1 MSVAENHQ
9 ETRQTPN
16 NENVDEGASLRQ
28 SPDLRQQDIENVDE
42 GARPPQDLPIRSEE
56 NQELSIQVHKRE
68 CTLAEER
75 LDNFEPAR
83 SGACG
88 CGSGDNV
95 VRGGGGEGGIPSH
108 RLTVQEFFT
117 KSGFG
122 KFQYLHVLCF
132 VFVFMRDGMEVIYA
146 ALIKPSLACLWKL
159 STFEGALIPA
169 LPALTYAIGSQ
180 VVGIVADKIGRKPCL
195 QVCLGLTLALDVGS
209 AFSESF
215 LVFIIL
221 RSSSA
226 FFLGGAFGTVLT
238 IWTEIVP
245 KTKRFKSLFYFA
257 LFWTTGTVIAVLDAW
272 IMDKHDRL
280 DYHFFILVLCI
291 PTLFAFAFSFFTY
304 ETASYYIVAGKVDE
318 AVKLIKEVIEI
329 NKMEAASYD
338 VLCEGVYYDRGAV
351 IKLFQ
356 MPYAK
361 VSLCFMAISYSVGWT
376 FGGWT
381 VLVSNLF
388 TNEFCTYRSM
398 YHYASEY
405 CKALTDEAYFLILLA
420 VLGGYLGYVG
430 AYNISN
436 KTGPMNYVSVTYFCA
451 FYLFVMLNFCLLP
464 YPYSYYLYYLE
475 LFTTRALL
483 GGGYLML
490 WLYTPVYYHTQVRA
504 VGVGLGIFSL
514 KLGTASA
521 AVLIAYLN
529 LPYMM
534 YSFAAFCLVVMIL
547 AVLLSEP
554 RTRNFLF
561 AETGN
566 MIETRDLDELYKH
579 HHVPQS
585 DLGWHI
591 RNVQLRE
598 KKNKKEA
605 APYAAHDSS
614 SVNGPDFNWVDM
626 TPSAGTVTTG
636 PKTPNY
642 TFSVDSSKTPDSEL
656 PLAAFRGRKVYS
668 DTTTPG
674 KPTFQ
679 FDRSLY
685 PIRAA
690 HRDKGKYQIRPMSA
704 AGHADERTYILTP
717 TGVRS
722 EGNTPDPGA
731 ARREHVIVKRTV
743 VEKTPEPVYE
753 NVKKRTRRRSSE
765 SGQ

>member
-1 MSVAENHQ
+1 M
-9 ETRQTPN
+9 
-16 NENVDEGASLRQ
+16 
-28 SPDLRQQDIENVDE
+28 
-42 GARPPQDLPIRSEE
+42 
-56 NQELSIQVHKRE
+56 
-68 CTLAEER
+68 
-75 LDNFEPAR
+75 
-83 SGACG
+83 
-88 CGSGDNV
+88 
-95 VRGGGGEGGIPSH
+95 
-108 RLTVQEFFT
+108 
-117 KSGFG
+117 
-122 KFQYLHVLCF
+122 
-132 VFVFMRDGMEVIYA
+132 
-146 ALIKPSLACLWKL
+146 
-159 STFEGALIPA
+159 
-169 LPALTYAIGSQ
+169 
-180 VVGIVADKIGRKPCL
+180 
-195 QVCLGLTLALDVGS
+195 
-209 AFSESF
+209 
-215 LVFIIL
+215 
-221 RSSSA
+221 
-226 FFLGGAFGTVLT
+226 
-238 IWTEIVP
+238 
-245 KTKRFKSLFYFA
+245 
-257 LFWTTGTVIAVLDAW
+257 
-272 IMDKHDRL
+272 
-280 DYHFFILVLCI
+280 
-291 PTLFAFAFSFFTY
+291 
-304 ETASYYIVAGKVDE
+304 
-318 AVKLIKEVIEI
+318 
-329 NKMEAASYD
+329 NKMQAASYD

-356 MPYAK
+356 MPYVK

-388 TNEFCTYRSM
+388 TSEFCTYRSM
-398 YHYASEY
+398 YHYTSEF

-534 YSFAAFCLVVMIL
+534 YSFAGFCLVVMIL
-547 AVLLSEP
+547 AVILSEP

-561 AETGN
+561 AETGSV
-566 MIETRDLDELYKH
+566 IETRDLDELYKH
-579 HHVPQS
+579 HHIPQS

-598 KKNKKEA
+598 KGNKKEGA
-605 APYAAHDSS
+605 VYAANSS
-614 SVNGPDFNWVDM
+614 SVNGPDFNWVDR
-626 TPSAGTVTTG
+626 TPSAGTLTTG

-642 TFSVDSSKTPDSEL
+642 AFSVDSSKTPDSEL
-656 PLAAFRGRKVYS
+656 PLEAFRGRKVYS

-690 HRDKGKYQIRPMSA
+690 RKDKGKYQIRPMSA
-704 AGHADERTYILTP
+704 AGRADERTYILTP

-731 ARREHVIVKRTV
+731 ERREHVIVKRTV
-743 VEKTPEPVYE
+743 VEKPVYE
-753 NVKKRTRRRSSE
+753 NVKKRTRRSSE